1 MIFFHVWPNIEY
13 FIVHIGLADVESHR
27 RNITFE
33 NVEME
38 EIEDSFTDDQNY
50 SNYSNDDG
58 NNSCSGEVGNI
69 KK

>member
-1 MIFFHVWPNIEY
+1 MCILYNYRH
-13 FIVHIGLADVESHR
+13 GLADVESHR
-27 RNITFE
+27 RNIKFE

-38 EIEDSFTDDQNY
+38 EIEDSFTDDQDY
-50 SNYSNDDG
+50 SNYSDDDG